1 MHIWPLFVWETRLD
15 FLGSLTPIKGSA
27 GSSEETGDHNGLFFG
42 LPTWILHDKGVDS
55 ETNIVDFLV
64 TSKGETGFS
73 CSILTVSLVST
84 WKIWLLR
91 CLILFLRLW
100 TQTSSFLASLICIFK
115 RLSSLSMY
123 VCKAGLVNCLLLLN
137 LINLLDDGIVV
148 SSIIS
153 LNTS

>member
-15 FLGSLTPIKGSA
+15 FLGSLTPIKVSA
-27 GSSEETGDHNGLFFG
+27 GSLEETGDHNGLFFG
-42 LPTWILHDKGVDS
+42 LPAWILHDKGFGS

-64 TSKGETGFS
+64 TRTGETGFS

-84 WKIWLLR
+84 WTIWLLS

-115 RLSSLSMY
+115 RLTSLSMSAKWALWT
-123 VCKAGLVNCLLLLN
+123 VCFFRTW
-137 LINLLDDGIVV
+137 
-148 SSIIS
+148 SISWMMEYSFIFM
-153 LNTS
+153 TSIFS